1 MAEEDANAPTLEDTC
16 CDEELLRQPDHKN
29 YDDWCET
36 VHEAKRFNSS
46 VKHVEG
52 ARRRH
57 QSRLAVSRTG
67 TIEPIAAMREKF
79 YEQRL
84 LLGLSWYCDSPPA
97 SRLVGDGRVL
107 VDWTFVW
114 EPPPTT
120 DLDPK
125 VLVLGPD
132 EGVSFETL
140 CAESENVFVDAAM
153 ASCASAARLKPKIKH
168 ASHACTQLLSID
180 V

>member
-1 MAEEDANAPTLEDTC
+1 MGDSEED
-16 CDEELLRQPDHKN
+16 
-29 YDDWCET
+29 
-36 VHEAKRFNSS
+36 FNSA

-52 ARRRH
+52 ARRRN

-84 LLGLSWYCDSPPA
+84 LLGLSWYCDSPPT

-114 EPPPTT
+114 EPPPSTG
-120 DLDPK
+120 LDPK

-132 EGVSFETL
+132 KGVSFENYVRVEQSIL
-140 CAESENVFVDAAM
+140 ER
-153 ASCASAARLKPKIKH
+153 ASKLVVANGARFC
-168 ASHACTQLLSID
+168 SSID
-180 V
+180 ED